1 MVIPPHRLNELG
13 ASAEEQY
20 DSIFSKDPV
29 LSRYTSHARRI
40 THVAKYNNY
49 QLISDRFF
57 GSNWALVGDAAGF
70 VDPIFSSGLQLA
82 LDGAHEL
89 AQAIS
94 ALRVRRESISGERS
108 IFVTTLPLQRY
119 ERRLRRKLRLWQRV
133 VETFYSGRLFGLTRA
148 ARLYG
153 DRFPWKLIIPGA
165 EARLRRTLS
174 GMIAPESLQF
184 QASTWMLKT
193 SWGDRFGERLAIK

>member
-1 MVIPPHRLNELG
+1 VIPPHRLSELG

-29 LSRYTSHARRI
+29 LSHYTTNARRI
-40 THVAKYNNY
+40 TRVAKYNNY

-57 GSNWALVGDAAGF
+57 GSNWVLVGDAAGF

-89 AQAIS
+89 AEAIS
-94 ALRVRRESISGERS
+94 DLRIRQESSSSQGS
-108 IFVTTLPLQRY
+108 TFVTLLPLQRY
-119 ERRLRRKLRLWQRV
+119 ENRLKRKLRLWQRV
-133 VETFYSGRLFGLTRA
+133 VETFYTGRLFGLTRA
-148 ARLYG
+148 ARLYE
-153 DRFPWKLIIPGA
+153 DRFPWKLLIPGA

-174 GMIAPESLQF
+174 GMLAPESLQF
-184 QASTWMLKT
+184 KSSTWMLKA
-193 SWGDRFGERLAIK
+193 SFGDRFGERLAIK